1 MAYGHIGYSATLPLQ
16 DLQCH
21 STQDIRNLPCV
32 LSVKDFVALTFPDG
46 ELVQVRFG
54 KKMYMG
60 VSKNGVP
67 FFPQKWMVYCNGKPY
82 EQMDDLGVA
91 LFLEIPI

>member
-1 MAYGHIGYSATLPLQ
+1 MAILAILATPIYYFNLE

-21 STQDIRNLPCV
+21 LTQDIRNLPCV

-54 KKMYMG
+54 K
-60 VSKNGVP
+60 NR
-67 FFPQKWMVYCNGKPY
+67 
-82 EQMDDLGVA
+82 
-91 LFLEIPI
+91 